1 MSTVIRTEKYQRGPV
16 GHVVKWLFIA
26 FNVFMFLWLVS
37 AIGAVSQLMPESDGA
52 RLGAAIGAAMGF
64 SVLLSVWLMGDLIL
78 GLFVILTRGD
88 KVVVEERVEAGGAQ
102 DSGPRTMDP
111 DAAVARYIEQMN
123 AKPQQAL
130 RPGPAVTQPSF
141 GRRSR

>member
-16 GHVVKWLFIA
+16 GHIVKWLFIA

-37 AIGAVSQLMPESDGA
+37 AIAAVSQLMPVPDDV
-52 RLGAAIGAAMGF
+52 RFGAAIGATVGF
-64 SVLLSVWLMGDLIL
+64 SVLLSIWLMGDLML
-78 GLFVILTRGD
+78 GLFVLLTRGD
-88 KVVVEERVEAGGAQ
+88 KVVVEETVEARGAQ

-123 AKPQQAL
+123 AKPQQPL
-130 RPGPAVTQPSF
+130 RPGPAVTPQGF